1 MKEAIEPNLH
11 WDRLSQVIRRSGLSI
26 HRFAKAI
33 GLKRAENLYQI
44 KKGKN
49 RISCNLAYRIHALYP
64 MYSVG
69 WLLTGEKTA
78 PAEPFPE
85 PSAMDSGT
93 ALGLPIATLPF
104 YRSLVGRDMYR
115 PMIPDGCLHLSEC
128 LCHGALLA
136 TVFRGSHLYPLLPC
150 HCIVL
155 LKPCTP
161 DQVTDGSLYY
171 IETRSLRIF
180 RIVQAEED
188 SSLWTLTTPAGDND
202 LKIERKEVRAVM
214 EIVGVMHRN
223 NNSKLKNSQMK

>member
-1 MKEAIEPNLH
+1 MQEAIEPNLH

-69 WLLTGEKTA
+69 WLLTGEKTE
-78 PAEPFPE
+78 PAEAFPE
-85 PSAMDSGT
+85 LSVTDSAT
-93 ALGLPIATLPF
+93 PFGLPVVTLPF
-104 YRSLVGRDMYR
+104 YRSLVGRDIYQ
-115 PMIPDGCLHLSEC
+115 PMIPDCCLHLSEC

-136 TVFRGSHLYPLLPC
+136 TVFRGSQLYPLLPQN
-150 HCIVL
+150 CIVL

-161 DQVTDGSLYY
+161 DEVTDGSLYY

-188 SSLWTLTTPAGDND
+188 SSFLTLTTPAGEDD
-202 LKIERKEVRAVM
+202 LEIEKKEVRAVM
-214 EIVGVMHRN
+214 ESVGVI
-223 NNSKLKNSQMK
+223 SG